1 MYDISTMHTVDT
13 EKGDAHIN
21 VLSAMLVRQRTY
33 FCRKRWKLKNRKE

>member
-21 VLSAMLVRQRTY
+21 VLPPSVKRQRQ
-33 FCRKRWKLKNRKE
+33 RQIEK

>member
-21 VLSAMLVRQRTY
+21 VLEPMQRKTLRQILRQRHT
-33 FCRKRWKLKNRKE
+33 LT